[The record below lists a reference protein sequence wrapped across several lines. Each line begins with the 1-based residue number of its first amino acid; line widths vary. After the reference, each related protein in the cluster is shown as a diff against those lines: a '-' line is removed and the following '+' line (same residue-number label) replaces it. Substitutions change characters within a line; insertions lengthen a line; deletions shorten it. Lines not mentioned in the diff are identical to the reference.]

1 MVAAGRG
8 ILLSKTPKLIA
19 AFTRTAY
26 TLKMVWHIRHDHP
39 SIGSAQGLEL
49 RLKIVVRD
57 GSVYSPLIAGVE
69 KVLRSGE
76 SSTTGS
82 GGGRWPIPTKNEQFP
97 AFDHKPVHDWRR

>member
-19 AFTRTAY
+19 AFMRTAY

-57 GSVYSPLIAGVE
+57 GSVYSFSSRRGKSLTVRQKFDNRFRRWTLADSNE
-69 KVLRSGE
+69 K
-76 SSTTGS
+76 
-82 GGGRWPIPTKNEQFP
+82 
-97 AFDHKPVHDWRR
+97 